1 MLSSWTELY
10 KLPPV
15 RPSIILLTISLASV
29 CSNPA
34 WLSLSIKDCLA
45 LSKSL
50 LVDSCPKESSKSAI
64 LS

>member
-1 MLSSWTELY
+1 MS
-10 KLPPV
+10 V
-15 RPSIILLTISLASV
+15 ASV
-29 CSNPA
+29 CSNPV
-34 WLSLSIKDCLA
+34 WLSLSIIDCLA